1 MGAGRTTRTRSR
13 RAKSRR
19 RRQSSAKLSGKSRPL
34 MITNE
39 ETTDVDQT
47 PSLLFSSL
55 RYWEVERD
63 LIDERLAAVRER
75 QQRRLFPLEATPEM

>member
-13 RAKSRR
+13 NAKFKRR
-19 RRQSSAKLSGKSRPL
+19 RRSSAKLSGKSRPL
-34 MITNE
+34 MIANE
-39 ETTDVDQT
+39 ETTDVDRT

-63 LIDERLAAVRER
+63 LIDERLATRTSFR
-75 QQRRLFPLEATPEM
+75 QSKTCNDRILPD

>member
-13 RAKSRR
+13 NAKFKRR
-19 RRQSSAKLSGKSRPL
+19 RRSSAKLCGKSRPL
-34 MITNE
+34 MIANE
-39 ETTDVDQT
+39 ETTDVDRT

-63 LIDERLAAVRER
+63 LIDERLATRRTVRQSKR
-75 QQRRLFPLEATPEM
+75 VTIGFSPD